1 MGEKSEIMVNYS
13 GSITALL
20 ALLSLV
26 STTINAESSETMR
39 RVGGERKGL
48 RKLYGNEHVVTDV
61 QTECEFVVTGTPAV
75 CVKVCV
81 AVTSKTTEDGV
92 IEEYSQ
98 VSQGMCTEGWEKKTT
113 KNPSHIDGYSKNDSW
128 KCAPESVKVSS
139 TA

>member
-1 MGEKSEIMVNYS
+1 MVNYS
-13 GSITALL
+13 GSATALL

-26 STTINAESSETMR
+26 STTINAESSESMR

-48 RKLYGNEHVVTDV
+48 RKLLGNEHTVTDV
-61 QTECEFVVTGTPAV
+61 QTECEFVVTGKPAI

-98 VSQGMCTEGWEKKTT
+98 VSQHMCTEGWETKATT
-113 KNPSHIDGYSKNDSW
+113 IPSHIDGFSKKDDSW
-128 KCAPESVKVSS
+128 KCAPEPVKVSS
-139 TA
+139 IA

>member
-13 GSITALL
+13 GSIPALL

-26 STTINAESSETMR
+26 STTINAESSESMR
-39 RVGGERKGL
+39 RVGGERKRL
-48 RKLYGNEHVVTDV
+48 RKLSGNEHVLTDV

-98 VSQGMCTEGWEKKTT
+98 VSQGMCTEGWDF
-113 KNPSHIDGYSKNDSW
+113 SHIDGYSKDDSW
-128 KCAPESVKVSS
+128 KCAPEPVKVSS